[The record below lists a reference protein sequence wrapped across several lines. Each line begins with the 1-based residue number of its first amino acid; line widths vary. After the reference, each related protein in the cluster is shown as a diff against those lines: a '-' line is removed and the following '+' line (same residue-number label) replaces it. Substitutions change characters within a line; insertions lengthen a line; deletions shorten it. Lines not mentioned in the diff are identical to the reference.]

1 MNEFSLQKAVQ
12 AREEA
17 RNKGRIFTLTNGCF
31 DVLHAG
37 HAFSLNKAS
46 ELGDLL
52 FVGLN
57 SDKSVKK
64 IKGNQ
69 RPINSEDNRAYLLN
83 SLQAVNGVFI
93 FENQNL
99 AKEILLLEPDI
110 YTKSDDYNYENINAE
125 ERDALRKVGAQVHFV
140 PLVKDLSSSS
150 IIEKMK
156 DQTI

>member
-1 MNEFSLQKAVQ
+1 MNEFSLQKAVK
-12 AREEA
+12 ARKEA
-17 RNKGRIFTLTNGCF
+17 RKKGRIFTLTNGCF

-110 YTKSDDYNYENINAE
+110 YIKSDDYSYETINAE
-125 ERDALRKVGAQVHFV
+125 ERDALRKVGAKVHFV

-156 DQTI
+156 NQTI

>member
-1 MNEFSLQKAVQ
+1 MNEFSLRKAVK

-17 RNKGRIFTLTNGCF
+17 RKKGRIFTLTNGCF

-99 AKEILLLEPDI
+99 AKEILLLEPDVYI
-110 YTKSDDYNYENINAE
+110 KSNDYNYETINAE
-125 ERDALRKVGAQVHFV
+125 EREALSKVGAKVHFV

>member
-69 RPINSEDNRAYLLN
+69 RPINSEDKRAYLLN
-83 SLQAVNGVFI
+83 SLQAVDGVFM

>member
-1 MNEFSLQKAVQ
+1 MNEFSLQKAVK

-83 SLQAVNGVFI
+83 SLQAVDGVFM

-110 YTKSDDYNYENINAE
+110 YIKSDDYNYENINAE
-125 ERDALRKVGAQVHFV
+125 ERDALRKVGAKVHFV

>member
-1 MNEFSLQKAVQ
+1 MNEFSLQKAVK

-37 HAFSLNKAS
+37 HAFSLNQAS

-83 SLQAVNGVFI
+83 SLQAVDGVFM

-110 YTKSDDYNYENINAE
+110 YIKSDDYNYENINAE
-125 ERDALRKVGAQVHFV
+125 ERDALRKVGAKVHFV